1 MKYLKYFLVFLVFTL
16 AFMGLTQSADARGA
30 DEPCSYLDP
39 SKIRDSS
46 GNCVATSSG
55 SAIVVSQA
63 RSSSEPCSYLSP
75 TKYIR
80 DSSGNC
86 ILASKSAIPQ
96 VSSMPPSAT
105 VPSTTPSTII
115 IQAPAIIPA
124 TASSSTSLS
133 DVGVIA
139 LLGIFALIAYKIFGG
154 KLRQPRMKYRPRT
167 TQKTENFTGNDGAV
181 EDNSTVHE
189 TTGRWNGGYYDDN
202 TKEKFK

>member
-1 MKYLKYFLVFLVFTL
+1 MKYFLVFLVFTL
-16 AFMGLTQSADARGA
+16 TFVGLTQSADARGA

-46 GNCVATSSG
+46 GNCVVG
-55 SAIVVSQA
+55 SAGSAHVVSQA

-80 DSSGNC
+80 DSAGNC
-86 ILASKSAIPQ
+86 VLAQQNI
-96 VSSMPPSAT
+96 VSNIAPAPVPVLPSTHTTTIIHAPPT
-105 VPSTTPSTII
+105 VPV
-115 IQAPAIIPA
+115 
-124 TASSSTSLS
+124 TAGSSANLS

-154 KLRQPRMKYRPRT
+154 RLRQPRMKYRPRT
-167 TQKTENFTGNDGAV
+167 TQKSENFAENHVAV
-181 EDNSTVHE
+181 EDNSSVSE
-189 TTGRWNGGYYDDN
+189 DTGRWNGGYYDDN

>member
-1 MKYLKYFLVFLVFTL
+1 MKYFLVFLVFTL
-16 AFMGLTQSADARGA
+16 TFVGLTQSADARGA

-46 GNCVATSSG
+46 GNCVVG
-55 SAIVVSQA
+55 SAGSAHVVSQA

-80 DSSGNC
+80 DSAGNC
-86 ILASKSAIPQ
+86 VLAQQNI
-96 VSSMPPSAT
+96 VSNIAPAP
-105 VPSTTPSTII
+105 VPVLPSTHTTTII
-115 IQAPAIIPA
+115 HAPPMVPV
-124 TASSSTSLS
+124 TAGSSANLS

-154 KLRQPRMKYRPRT
+154 RLRQPRMKYRPRP
-167 TQKTENFTGNDGAV
+167 TQKPENFAENHVAV
-181 EDNSTVHE
+181 EDNSSVSEDTD
-189 TTGRWNGGYYDDN
+189 RWNGGYYDDS

>member
-1 MKYLKYFLVFLVFTL
+1 MKYFLVFLVFTL

-46 GNCVATSSG
+46 GNCVVGSSG
-55 SAIVVSQA
+55 SAHVVSQA

-80 DSSGNC
+80 DSAGNC
-86 ILASKSAIPQ
+86 VLAQ
-96 VSSMPPSAT
+96 QNTVSNIAPTPVPVPPSTHTTTIIHAPPT
-105 VPSTTPSTII
+105 VPV
-115 IQAPAIIPA
+115 
-124 TASSSTSLS
+124 TAGSSANLS

-154 KLRQPRMKYRPRT
+154 RLRQPRMKYRPRP
-167 TQKTENFTGNDGAV
+167 TQKPENFVENHVAV
-181 EDNSTVHE
+181 EDNSSVSEDTD
-189 TTGRWNGGYYDDN
+189 RWNGGYYDDS